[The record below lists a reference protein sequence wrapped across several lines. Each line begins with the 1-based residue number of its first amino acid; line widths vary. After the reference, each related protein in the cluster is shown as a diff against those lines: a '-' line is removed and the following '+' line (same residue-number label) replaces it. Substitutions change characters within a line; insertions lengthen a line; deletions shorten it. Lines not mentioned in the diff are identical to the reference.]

1 MSMNHFHGRAYNIY
15 TNVNIYLNL
24 QSTLIWLTKIKQIKH
39 MMCNVHDPS
48 LGRGGVHIAPP
59 PLPLPPPQFVSN
71 CIIVTRG
78 WQAPGR
84 GCAVSLN

>member
-1 MSMNHFHGRAYNIY
+1 
-15 TNVNIYLNL
+15 
-24 QSTLIWLTKIKQIKH
+24 
-39 MMCNVHDPS
+39 MCNVHDPS

-84 GCAVSLN
+84 GCGVSLN